1 MFGVFARALRS
12 RFLFLFAALFFA
24 SICVA
29 DNVSFTAPELD
40 EPPVRFAVIGDLT
53 GGERAGIFDAAVV
66 ALEQLNP
73 DFILSV
79 GDLIEGGT
87 EDIGQMKSEWSAFT
101 SRMAPLDMPFY
112 PLVGN
117 HDISNIAMRDWWEAS
132 VGPRY
137 YHFRQGDYLFLM
149 LDSEDFSAERFSD
162 IKQLRNEAILVYKE
176 QGKEAFFD
184 TEYSR
189 LDERKYGSIRRE
201 QSDYFIQVLDDNED
215 ARWVFVLMH
224 KPLWDSDTSGF
235 ADLEQALGKFSYTIF
250 NGHEHSYY
258 YEKRS
263 GNDHVQMATT
273 GGEFTPKTRGEYMDH
288 ILWVTLKKDQP
299 TMINLKLEGMVS
311 RTGEPVLEPATD
323 L

>member
-1 MFGVFARALRS
+1 MSKF
-12 RFLFLFAALFFA
+12 FLLVAAIVSA
-24 SICVA
+24 GICSA
-29 DNVSFTAPELD
+29 ENIRFTAPELD
-40 EPPVRFAVIGDLT
+40 ETPVRFAVIGDLT

-101 SRMAPLDMPFY
+101 SRMAQLDIPFY

-149 LDSEDFSAERFSD
+149 LDSEDFSAERFAE
-162 IKQLRNEAILVYKE
+162 IKQLRNEAIRVYKE

-184 TEYSR
+184 TEYSQ
-189 LDERKYGSIRRE
+189 LDERKYGSIRKE
-201 QSDYFIQVLDDNED
+201 QSDYFVQLLEDNND

-235 ADLEQALGKFSYTIF
+235 MNLEQALGKFSYTVF

-258 YEKRS
+258 HETRS
-263 GNDHVQMATT
+263 GNDHVQMGTT

-288 ILWVTLKKDQP
+288 ILWVTLRKDEP
-299 TMINLKLEGMVS
+299 AMINLKLEGMVS
-311 RTGEPVLEPATD
+311 RTGEPVLDSEAN
-323 L
+323 